1 MRRTFFFRASSAIH
15 ARARARPR
23 EQRAGRCRVGE
34 PYLLLPHP
42 NNNLEEER
50 VLLVLLINHES
61 ERATVS

>member
-1 MRRTFFFRASSAIH
+1 MRTFFFRASSAIH
-15 ARARARPR
+15 ARAR
-23 EQRAGRCRVGE
+23 